1 MLEPVLGEGGY
12 VFPPKSFLKK
22 LRKIC
27 DQNNILLIVDEV
39 QSGFGRTGKFFAI
52 EHFLDLPSESP
63 DIIVMSKGIASGL
76 PLSALACKPELL
88 QNLYPGSVGGT
99 FGGNAVSCAAAVA
112 TIDVMKEEKILDN
125 VNARGEQLRHLLGK
139 LQQKYPEVIR
149 DIRGL
154 GLMNAVEFN
163 PQKGKQ
169 AAPELSKICQQND
182 MILMNT
188 SIFDTIRLM
197 PPLTV
202 SESEVDLGVKILTK
216 SLETHL
222 DNISRL

>member
-1 MLEPVLGEGGY
+1 M
-12 VFPPKSFLKK
+12 
-22 LRKIC
+22 
-27 DQNNILLIVDEV
+27 
-39 QSGFGRTGKFFAI
+39 
-52 EHFLDLPSESP
+52 
-63 DIIVMSKGIASGL
+63 
-76 PLSALACKPELL
+76 

-112 TIDVMKEEKILDN
+112 TIDVMKEEKILEN
-125 VNARGEQLRHLLGK
+125 ANARGEQLRHLLGK
-139 LQQKYPEVIR
+139 LQEKYPEVVR

-169 AAPELSKICQQND
+169 ASPELSKICQQND

-202 SESEVDLGVKILTK
+202 SESEVELGVKILTK